1 MNLLTGKSTSFQFKI
16 SSSLCQN
23 GAADEKP
30 SFGWC
35 HVTCETVHEL
45 FRCIHDY
52 TISQR
57 LRWKLG
63 LCCHNI
69 VLTLLVLKVF
79 AVAQEIMPNKMYTS
93 LFFSISIIY
102 FTYSFNSLKKMCVT
116 CLQIKFILEI
126 PFGNFCLFLFKPLV
140 TKVTLLA
147 AVFFSQVQIVFL
159 PENKNAKSGMVKN

>member
-1 MNLLTGKSTSFQFKI
+1 MTLLTGKSTFFQFKI

-23 GAADEKP
+23 GVADEKH

-35 HVTCETVHEL
+35 HVTCETVHAL

-57 LRWKLG
+57 LRCKLG

-69 VLTLLVLKVF
+69 VLTLMVLI
-79 AVAQEIMPNKMYTS
+79 VAQEIMPNKMYTS

-102 FTYSFNSLKKMCVT
+102 FTYSFNSSKMCVT
-116 CLQIKFILEI
+116 CSQIKFIVEI
-126 PFGNFCLFLFKPLV
+126 PFGNFCLFLFKPL
-140 TKVTLLA
+140 
-147 AVFFSQVQIVFL
+147 
-159 PENKNAKSGMVKN
+159 KSGH